1 MDLEVDMTLFNFK
14 ECKIKYKIRLGTEY
28 PSFVRLESV
37 RKGSCEECGKD
48 VIKRLKDDG
57 Y

>member
-1 MDLEVDMTLFNFK
+1 MTLFNFK
-14 ECKIKYKIRLGTEY
+14 ECKIKYKNRLGTEY

-37 RKGSCEECGKD
+37 RKGSCEEYGKD
-48 VIKRLKDDG
+48 VTKRLKDAG